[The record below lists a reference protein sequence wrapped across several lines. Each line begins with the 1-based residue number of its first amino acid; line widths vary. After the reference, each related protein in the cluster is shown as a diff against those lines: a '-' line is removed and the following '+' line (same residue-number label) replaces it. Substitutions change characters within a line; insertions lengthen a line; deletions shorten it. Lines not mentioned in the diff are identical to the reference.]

1 MDTTPLPIPFED
13 FMLEYATLP
22 QYYPKLP
29 LNALQQQPAAYT
41 QGTLERIY
49 VTIVVPLPGNLF
61 IDLPVQL
68 SYIDGGEVDT
78 YFCGIQ
84 LTNTGVSD
92 VVTASGRL
100 AIISF
105 SVVMDGEMSAE
116 GQWKI
121 TVNNPENKGIDLGRD
136 SLGKVVMD
144 SNILP
149 TFPEDKKA

>member
-1 MDTTPLPIPFED
+1 MDTTIPLPIEYAD

-22 QYYPKLP
+22 DYYPKLP

-41 QGTLERIY
+41 QGTSEKIY
-49 VTIVVPLPGNLF
+49 VTIIVPLPGNLY
-61 IDLPVQL
+61 IDLPVNL

-78 YFCGIQ
+78 YLCGIQ
-84 LTNTGVSD
+84 LNNGDLS
-92 VVTASGRL
+92 APGGRL
-100 AIISF
+100 GIISF
-105 SVVMDGEMSAE
+105 SVLMAGDMSPE

-121 TVNNPENKGIDLGRD
+121 TVNNPASDRLGKD

-149 TFPEDKKA
+149 TFPEDPKP